1 MRSGEEAVTILRRPP
16 IMPSLRISVTTED
29 EEDGDQ
35 IGNDLAVPGV
45 PPNAA
50 EVNSGTGTDSR
61 IVTKNGTGTSFTTS
75 PALWATM
82 GLCWSSNTEYHD
94 KKNFPYR
101 EAAPLSIQLWRRIAK
116 ARVIL
121 QIVYSEES
129 VPSGL
134 GRYKG
139 KNATLETT
147 YKV

>member
-50 EVNSGTGTDSR
+50 EVNSGTGTESG

-75 PALWATM
+75 PTLWVTM

-139 KNATLETT
+139 KNTPLETT